1 MTQVNFFKV
10 QVSYS
15 GDFAE
20 VEEQEWRAKVRAK
33 MDRGID
39 ALDHTEFMDM
49 ETAKKRAD
57 EMLITDIY
65 PCNKIAE
72 VCWAEIIEEV

>member
-1 MTQVNFFKV
+1 MTQVDFFKV

-20 VEEQEWRAKVRAK
+20 IEEQEWRSKARAK

-49 ETAKKRAD
+49 ATAKKRAD
-57 EMLITDIY
+57 ELLISNIH
-65 PCNKIAE
+65 PCNRIAE
-72 VCWAEIIEEV
+72 VSWAEIIEEV

>member
-1 MTQVNFFKV
+1 MTQVDYFKV

-20 VEEQEWRAKVRAK
+20 VEEQEWRAKARAK

-39 ALDHTEFMDM
+39 ALDHTEFMDLV
-49 ETAKKRAD
+49 TAKKRAD

-72 VCWAEIIEEV
+72 VCWAEINKEV

>member
-10 QVSYS
+10 QVGYS
-15 GDFAE
+15 GDFTE
-20 VEEQEWRAKVRAK
+20 IEEQEWRSKVRAK

-49 ETAKKRAD
+49 KTAKKRAD

-72 VCWAEIIEEV
+72 VSWAEIVEEV